1 MKTIYLLGEL
11 GKKFG
16 RKHRL
21 DVKTPAEAVR
31 AFVANFPDFERYMIE
46 SGDRGVGYQVLA
58 GATPIGN
65 YDDIHNPTS
74 DRESIRFI
82 PTLTGAGGN
91 GITSVLLG
99 VALIAASF
107 IPGLNVAVWS
117 TAAGVAGA
125 ATYASVAFGIGVSL
139 ALGGLAQMLTPT
151 PKASSINTSPT
162 AENAPSYAFN
172 GPVNVTA
179 QGNPVPIGY
188 GRMIVGSAVIS
199 AGIVTEEIPIAAEI
213 PAGATISDGV
223 SISDGGGTGGGTGD
237 SGVITVPE
245 PEYYWAGGGDNGGW
259 EIDTNAGKEYLYVDA
274 DAGVTYISDY
284 QNAEGESGN
293 SWYAG
298 DGG

>member
-58 GATPIGN
+58 GATPIGS
-65 YDDIHNPTS
+65 YDEIHNPTS
-74 DRESIRFI
+74 ERESIRFI

-91 GITSVLLG
+91 GITGVLLG

-107 IPGLNVAVWS
+107 IPGLNVAVW
-117 TAAGVAGA
+117 AGA
-125 ATYASVAFGIGVSL
+125 STTFASVAFGLGVSM
-139 ALGGLAQMLTPT
+139 ALGGLTQMLTPT
-151 PKASSINTSPT
+151 PKASSINTGGAAT
-162 AENAPSYAFN
+162 ENAPSYAFN

-199 AGIVTEEIPIAAEI
+199 AGIVTEEIPVEADIAS
-213 PAGATISDGV
+213 GGTINN
-223 SISDGGGTGGGTGD
+223 GGGGSGA
-237 SGVITVPE
+237 SGVIPDPEVP
-245 PEYYWAGGGDNGGW
+245 YYGSGAIGGNADDGWNIDSGAGKTWTLINGDDGSNFATEDPSWYDPAQAGNSGGG
-259 EIDTNAGKEYLYVDA
+259 
-274 DAGVTYISDY
+274 
-284 QNAEGESGN
+284 
-293 SWYAG
+293 
-298 DGG
+298 

>member
-31 AFVANFPDFERYMIE
+31 AFVANFPDFERHMIE
-46 SGDRGVGYQVLA
+46 SGERGVGYQVLA

-65 YDDIHNPTS
+65 YDDIHNPTGAN
-74 DRESIRFI
+74 ESIRFI

-107 IPGLNVAVWS
+107 IPGLNVAVW
-117 TAAGVAGA
+117 AGA
-125 ATYASVAFGIGVSL
+125 SATFASVAFGIGVSL

-151 PKASSINTSPT
+151 PKASSINTNSGT
-162 AENAPSYAFN
+162 TENLPSYAFN

-199 AGIVTEEIPIAAEI
+199 AGIVTEEIPVEADIAS
-213 PAGATISDGV
+213 GGTINN
-223 SISDGGGTGGGTGD
+223 GGGGSGA
-237 SGVITVPE
+237 SGVIPDPEVP
-245 PEYYWAGGGDNGGW
+245 YYGSGAIGGNADDGWNIDSGAGKTWTLINGDDGSNFATEDPSWYDPAQAGNSGGG
-259 EIDTNAGKEYLYVDA
+259 
-274 DAGVTYISDY
+274 
-284 QNAEGESGN
+284 
-293 SWYAG
+293 
-298 DGG
+298 